1 MYILFGL
8 SNDSQSVEAVVTNG
22 KISLKNAS
30 KPRHS
35 LGIAWV
41 YNS

>member
-8 SNDSQSVEAVVTNG
+8 SNDSQSVEAVLTNG
-22 KISLKNAS
+22 KILKIAS